1 MRIHVVKSLLSLL
14 FVFTFLS
21 ACSTEKEDKNTSGL
35 LLLLLFQDR
44 VENYDRDVQIIT
56 HTIVSSPFVSYDT
69 NYSDE
74 DLNYYKDLVET
85 EIARY
90 PRGYFIKARAE
101 KIVFTRNLNLKGNY
115 YGALS
120 RPQENIIFL
129 DVEDGIKSRS
139 ELTPLDFNYNFYYYS
154 AARLSK
160 VIHHELTHSMDDVMR
175 YYWDPKWVSLNPPSF
190 QYGSYDYS
198 SFNPRALGGD
208 ISPFLTPFWNPID
221 GFVSEYATSNYAED
235 RADVGAAIQGRQF
248 SYLNKICAVDSV
260 VAAKVRLTIDEM
272 KRFWPYP
279 GAENTAW
286 KRRFDEIQCN

>member
-1 MRIHVVKSLLSLL
+1 MRINIKLVLSLL

-21 ACSTEKEDKNTSGL
+21 ACSTEKEDKNTSDL

-56 HTIVSSPFVSYDT
+56 HTMVSSHAISYDT

-101 KIVFTRNLNLKGNY
+101 KIVFTRNLRLYGNY
-115 YGALS
+115 YGGLS
-120 RPQENIIFL
+120 KPSENIIFL
-129 DVEDGIKSRS
+129 DVQDGIKARS
-139 ELTPLDFNYNFYYYS
+139 ETTPMDPNYYS
-154 AARLSK
+154 AARLSNG
-160 VIHHELTHSMDDVMR
+160 IHHELTHNMDDVMG
-175 YYWDPKWVSLNPPSF
+175 YWWNSKWQSLNPPSF

-198 SFNPRALGGD
+198 SFNPRALGD
-208 ISPFLTPFWNPID
+208 IPPMLTPFWNPID
-221 GFVSEYATSNYAED
+221 GFVSEYATSNFAED

-248 SYLNKICAVDSV
+248 SYLNKICAVDPI
-260 VAAKVRLTIDEM
+260 VAAKARLMIEEM
-272 KRFWPYP
+272 NRFWPYP

-286 KRRFDEIQCN
+286 KRRFSEIQCN

>member
-1 MRIHVVKSLLSLL
+1 M
-14 FVFTFLS
+14 
-21 ACSTEKEDKNTSGL
+21 
-35 LLLLLFQDR
+35 
-44 VENYDRDVQIIT
+44 
-56 HTIVSSPFVSYDT
+56 
-69 NYSDE
+69 
-74 DLNYYKDLVET
+74 
-85 EIARY
+85 
-90 PRGYFIKARAE
+90 
-101 KIVFTRNLNLKGNY
+101 FTRNLHLKGSY
-115 YGALS
+115 CGALS
-120 RPQENIIFL
+120 TPSENIIFL
-129 DVEDGIKSRS
+129 DVQDGIKSRS
-139 ELTPLDFNYNFYYYS
+139 ETTPMDPTYFS

-235 RADVGAAIQGRQF
+235 RADVGGAIQGRQF
-248 SYLNKICAVDSV
+248 SYLNKICAADSI

-272 KRFWPYP
+272 NRFWPYP